1 MSIEVKSIDTNQA
14 KAELKKCPKIV
25 QDYVKSL
32 ESVYEMNRATLTNA
46 INKLKLLGTP
56 AVVGQS
62 EQLVC
67 DCFNENWIY
76 DESGVDMYCKNCEPK

>member
-32 ESVYEMNRATLTNA
+32 ESLYEMNRSTLNKA
-46 INKLKLLGTP
+46 IAKLRQK
-56 AVVGQS
+56 
-62 EQLVC
+62 
-67 DCFNENWIY
+67 
-76 DESGVDMYCKNCEPK
+76 